1 MEWRKKGGYMISVYG
16 ETIRNNFQNNFKL
29 AVHEGCLESTEIGLV
44 CEKQFSFFFVFY
56 LKIFSKI
63 IIQFYF
69 NGNTSSSNNHWLN
82 SDS

>member
-44 CEKQFSFFFVFY
+44 CEKT
-56 LKIFSKI
+56 I
-63 IIQFYF
+63 
-69 NGNTSSSNNHWLN
+69 
-82 SDS
+82 